1 MASIFMEILN
11 RSIAAGWMIL
21 AVIAL
26 RGLLRKAPKWMICL
40 LWALVAVRLVC
51 PFSMESVFS
60 MIPSRETMHGE
71 AIDRDGNYVDSG
83 VRLLDDALNP
93 MIRQS
98 LDSAAIPD
106 AERKPH
112 ADAGAGTGAE
122 ANLMQRILFCAG
134 IVWMAGIAGVWLYS
148 VICYIRLRLKVRTA
162 VRLQESVYV
171 SEFVDT
177 PFILGVLRPR
187 IYLPAGLPE
196 EVRPL
201 VLSHEYAHL
210 ARRDNLWKVLGYA
223 LLCVYWF
230 QPLCWVAYALF
241 CRDMELACD
250 ESVIKSYDTHH
261 RRMYSEAL
269 LACSLGRGS
278 AFSQS
283 LTFGELG
290 VKERIK
296 AVLRYRKPAVWA
308 AAAAVAVCIVIAV
321 CFLTDP
327 VSPGSD
333 SGNVLAGE
341 QGGESGKGDGQPG
354 ADGSGSNNGQTGGD
368 GNGPDN
374 GQPGKDGNGPD
385 STQTG
390 EKESAADNI
399 DDQGEQGGSGAD
411 GSEGTADIL
420 LRETFVNDWANA
432 FVSRDGD
439 AIRGLS
445 SEEVVTDFGKRDM
458 LSGSEGRKNFGIS
471 SPWPEEVQRDVR
483 ICEINPEDAVINYYA
498 WTSEPHVTV
507 WKEKI
512 SYRRQDGHYV
522 VTKEE
527 LTWLDDISSLEEY
540 SEAYGYFEIDGTAM
554 DYETNGLGETL
565 NNKAQLSSS
574 TIYWD
579 YLQPESAL
587 VRLLNLSEDSV
598 SLERVYEEPGQVNFF
613 VRFPREENDLSMPV
627 TMIQPYGPEGIWI
640 PKNRRIDLMAR
651 LRRTDWEE
659 IRSRHM
665 TLPNDPVLWYHDIVL
680 IAELPE
686 ENIRLYG
693 YNDAEWSGEG
703 VAIDMGGDISY
714 FDWIYTTPRA
724 ILPTCYW
731 NSGKKQLQVALKIY
745 TGTGVAAEALHVLQ
759 YDDDNVPQDHV
770 LELNELWDMLD
781 ERIGFSM
788 EEETGRLRLFDKEN
802 QEELALVDIGEDE
815 AEITGLELGNISSYY
830 LGETIRLLVEPGY
843 FSDGASIAE
852 YPEGMPALEVE
863 VVLVERNGEIRF
875 ELGEIMGVFE

>member
-250 ESVIKSYDTHH
+250 ESVIKNYDTHH

-308 AAAAVAVCIVIAV
+308 AAAAVAVCIVIAI

-327 VSPGSD
+327 V
-333 SGNVLAGE
+333 
-341 QGGESGKGDGQPG
+341 
-354 ADGSGSNNGQTGGD
+354 
-368 GNGPDN
+368 
-374 GQPGKDGNGPD
+374 
-385 STQTG
+385 
-390 EKESAADNI
+390 
-399 DDQGEQGGSGAD
+399 
-411 GSEGTADIL
+411 
-420 LRETFVNDWANA
+420 
-432 FVSRDGD
+432 RD
-439 AIRGLS
+439 RKS
-445 SEEVVTDFGKRDM
+445 VV
-458 LSGSEGRKNFGIS
+458 
-471 SPWPEEVQRDVR
+471 
-483 ICEINPEDAVINYYA
+483 
-498 WTSEPHVTV
+498 
-507 WKEKI
+507 
-512 SYRRQDGHYV
+512 
-522 VTKEE
+522 
-527 LTWLDDISSLEEY
+527 
-540 SEAYGYFEIDGTAM
+540 
-554 DYETNGLGETL
+554 
-565 NNKAQLSSS
+565 
-574 TIYWD
+574 
-579 YLQPESAL
+579 
-587 VRLLNLSEDSV
+587 
-598 SLERVYEEPGQVNFF
+598 
-613 VRFPREENDLSMPV
+613 
-627 TMIQPYGPEGIWI
+627 
-640 PKNRRIDLMAR
+640 
-651 LRRTDWEE
+651 
-659 IRSRHM
+659 
-665 TLPNDPVLWYHDIVL
+665 
-680 IAELPE
+680 
-686 ENIRLYG
+686 
-693 YNDAEWSGEG
+693 
-703 VAIDMGGDISY
+703 
-714 FDWIYTTPRA
+714 
-724 ILPTCYW
+724 
-731 NSGKKQLQVALKIY
+731 
-745 TGTGVAAEALHVLQ
+745 
-759 YDDDNVPQDHV
+759 
-770 LELNELWDMLD
+770 
-781 ERIGFSM
+781 
-788 EEETGRLRLFDKEN
+788 
-802 QEELALVDIGEDE
+802 
-815 AEITGLELGNISSYY
+815 
-830 LGETIRLLVEPGY
+830 
-843 FSDGASIAE
+843 
-852 YPEGMPALEVE
+852 
-863 VVLVERNGEIRF
+863 
-875 ELGEIMGVFE
+875 